1 MEYSNPG
8 LPSWQSSP
16 CPTYVVTDCS
26 NSEKG
31 CNQNIAG
38 SKLKVLREV
47 RKCGRRPRGL
57 MYPED
62 GGRHCIGCVGIIYQS
77 ARRHIPQDLNLYR
90 TSVKI
95 SDLAYCNLS
104 RVKWDRNVHI
114 DRPVNLKRPSI
125 AGRGPAALFFRNS
138 TEGFWAQPA
147 FLFSAQQSHFLRD
160 RAAGAWSSP
169 LTPPSTVFYNEWS
182 YISTPRIAFILCQ
195 KTSILNAYIITYTH
209 TYIHTYINK
218 YIHKTYVN
226 TYVVGSKSF
235 RPDQLFK
242 VTEIK
247 QLCYFST

>member
-8 LPSWQSSP
+8 LPSRQSSP

-104 RVKWDRNVHI
+104 RVKWDREMFILTGRSTWNVLRLPAGGQQLYFSEI
-114 DRPVNLKRPSI
+114 PQKSSGPSQPSYSARNKVTSFGIGRPGLEARHSLHLVPCFIMS
-125 AGRGPAALFFRNS
+125 
-138 TEGFWAQPA
+138 
-147 FLFSAQQSHFLRD
+147 
-160 RAAGAWSSP
+160 GAISP
-169 LTPPSTVFYNEWS
+169 LPVLLLYCAKRLQS
-182 YISTPRIAFILCQ
+182 
-195 KTSILNAYIITYTH
+195 
-209 TYIHTYINK
+209 
-218 YIHKTYVN
+218 
-226 TYVVGSKSF
+226 
-235 RPDQLFK
+235 
-242 VTEIK
+242 
-247 QLCYFST
+247 